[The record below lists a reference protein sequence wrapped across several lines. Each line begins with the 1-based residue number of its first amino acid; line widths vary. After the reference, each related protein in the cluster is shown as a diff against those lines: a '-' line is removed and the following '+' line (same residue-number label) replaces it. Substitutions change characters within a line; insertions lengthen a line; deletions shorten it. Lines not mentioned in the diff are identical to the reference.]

1 MKNIHVLPTE
11 KPSRLFKFAN
21 QLHLDTIPKDY
32 YKKYN
37 IYITSDEDIKDEDY
51 CVHTNQNSII
61 KICEGE
67 GKLMKGHLYL
77 KKIILTTDQ
86 DLIAD
91 GVQAIDDEFL
101 EWFVKNTSCEGVET
115 KISRYKHYYK
125 TGEIMTSSS
134 PTPDF
139 SSRNMQCE
147 KVHPFYQIIIP
158 KEESK
163 QETLTYTE
171 AAKKEERIF
180 NSTMTSKQ
188 ETLEEAA
195 ENFANSKKWINGG
208 ASNWVQFSFKK
219 GAKWQSERGYSE
231 EEVLQMYKDYE
242 AYVIKTP
249 ITEVIEFSKW
259 FEQFKKK

>member
-1 MKNIHVLPTE
+1 MKNLFLLPTD
-11 KPSRLFKFAN
+11 KPSMLWFNDLIDNNELILSLTEVETVNN
-21 QLHLDTIPKDY
+21 Q
-32 YKKYN
+32 N
-37 IYITSDEDIKDEDY
+37 IYITSDEEIKEGDWVLGGLGGIDIKKYGRYFAEDW
-51 CVHTNQNSII
+51 
-61 KICEGE
+61 
-67 GKLMKGHLYL
+67 
-77 KKIILTTDQ
+77 KKIILTTDP